1 MYDDACKSYDIQIKS
16 NKYMSFNL
24 IHNKEYIY
32 IYITNS
38 KRNKTRHTQL
48 SLFEF
53 FGEDT

>member
-32 IYITNS
+32 ITNS